1 MPRSH
6 QDSPG
11 QPTIGVRDIMTM
23 SDLTV
28 RPETPLFEAASVIAK
43 HNFDGVPVI
52 DDAGK
57 LAGILTEY
65 DLVSK
70 GSMVHLPTL
79 QVVLQNLT
87 AFRKDRSQFQK
98 EVQEVSNLKAR
109 DVMNSD
115 PLTLPDTATFEDVE
129 KAFREHHRV
138 NPIPVIDGERRVVG
152 VIIRFDILKP
162 LHLLHAES

>member
-1 MPRSH
+1 
-6 QDSPG
+6 
-11 QPTIGVRDIMTM
+11 MTVQVVA
-23 SDLTV
+23 V

-43 HNFDGVPVI
+43 HNVDGVPVV

-57 LAGILTEY
+57 LVGILTEY

-152 VIIRFDILKP
+152 VISRFDILKP